1 MASAICNL
9 WKICQCLLHQIA
21 REVMLLLVNNVNEK
35 SITENQDG
43 RNFECL
49 HALFCNL
56 HSCYNFALMLHE
68 NALVLSQSE
77 TRNVF
82 HVHYYILSKCLFVC
96 RNWLLVDLQM
106 CWDPFFLVSL
116 WVVHFPGLWFKKAL
130 QEHR

>member
-9 WKICQCLLHQIA
+9 WKICQCLLHQIT

-43 RNFECL
+43 RNFEC
-49 HALFCNL
+49 AFCNL

-82 HVHYYILSKCLFVC
+82 YVHYYILSKCLFVC

-116 WVVHFPGLWFKKAL
+116 WVVHFPGLWFKKAS

>member
-1 MASAICNL
+1 
-9 WKICQCLLHQIA
+9 
-21 REVMLLLVNNVNEK
+21 MLLLVNNVNEK

-43 RNFECL
+43 RNFLMLAC
-49 HALFCNL
+49 AFCNL

-96 RNWLLVDLQM
+96 RN
-106 CWDPFFLVSL
+106 
-116 WVVHFPGLWFKKAL
+116 
-130 QEHR
+130 